1 MKSLSRF
8 LCRIA
13 HWKTL
18 LLFALLYSVFPAYL
32 LKNAEQKINALSGKS
47 VGVID
52 LTLGFNPQRSLQ
64 MVADYSEE
72 ARKYY
77 TFTELTTDMVYP
89 PVYAFFFAIMLS
101 LLYRNSPYRWVNVMP
116 FGTMLADYLENI
128 QIISLLKNYPQ
139 QSSNMAAMLEVIK
152 LFKWLSFGSVILL
165 VLTGGVLRLSGKWKR
180 SAA

>member
-1 MKSLSRF
+1 MNSLSR
-8 LCRIA
+8 LLYRIA

-18 LLFALLYSVFPAYL
+18 LLFALLYIVFPAYL
-32 LKNAEQKINALSGKS
+32 LKNAEQKINALSGKT

-52 LTLGFNPQRSLQ
+52 LTFGFNPQRSLQ

-72 ARKYY
+72 ARNYY
-77 TFTELTTDMVYP
+77 ASTELTTDIVYP
-89 PVYAFFFAIMLS
+89 LVYAFFFAIMLS
-101 LLYRNSPYRWVNVMP
+101 MLYRNSPCRWVNVIP
-116 FGTMLADYLENI
+116 FVTMLADYLENI

-152 LFKWLSFGSVILL
+152 MFKWLSFGCVILL
-165 VLTGGVLRLSGKWKR
+165 VLTGGVLRLSGKWKQ